1 MQHWD
6 DAADD
11 PVQAAVELARA
22 IAPDLD
28 AILVTLYP
36 DAETLDMIRPGD
48 TDVETAN
55 AVARAVAGTMAEEG
69 VEVVVQR
76 ADRGAFRR
84 WLSAH
89 QDTAD
94 LRRRWV
100 DRGRLLRGT
109 DAFRAL
115 RLEAPAPEP
124 PPHFPPA
131 PGPVADELLAA
142 WDERESDDFQ
152 LLADALIEAGR
163 GDVLDLAVRKIRARQ
178 SDENA
183 AELMAELR
191 ATAGGA
197 AVGPSGWA
205 ELVALPV
212 ALAPGVVPDAAA
224 LVDGLVAS
232 GALPPEQEWR
242 ALPGWR
248 SPDAVAEL
256 SPLGMRRILLDLLA
270 DREPRDLPP
279 GDTDDLAQRGFGV
292 LIGVRLDWDIP
303 VWDVIAAAGGLP
315 DDVAEEDTPEEM
327 ARAKALDR
335 WRGSVAQEHGGCV
348 PLDLVPLCDTGAV
361 IADFLEEAGT
371 QLEGLEEIRAFI
383 EAARRKAGGLD
394 VVCRP
399 QVMDGTLELTL
410 YTIEGGLLDI
420 LALPP
425 DQLPAPA
432 GDMLGLLGAFV
443 RLVRDPPLR

>member
-1 MQHWD
+1 MQQMN

-11 PVQAAVELARA
+11 PIEAAADLARDV
-22 IAPDLD
+22 APELESVL
-28 AILVTLYP
+28 ITLFP
-36 DAETLDMIRPGD
+36 DAETLDMSRPGD
-48 TDVETAN
+48 TDVAAAN
-55 AVARAVAGTMAEEG
+55 AVARAVAGIMAEEG
-69 VEVVVQR
+69 VEVIVQR

-84 WLSAH
+84 WLAARE
-89 QDTAD
+89 DTAD
-94 LRRRWV
+94 MRRRWV
-100 DRGRLLRGT
+100 DRGRLLRGK

-115 RLEAPAPEP
+115 GLPAPPPEP
-124 PPHFPPA
+124 PPQFPPA
-131 PGPVADELLAA
+131 PGPVAEELLAA
-142 WDERESDDFQ
+142 WDERENGEFHHF
-152 LLADALIEAGR
+152 ADALVEAGR

-183 AELMAELR
+183 AELAAELL
-191 ATAGGA
+191 ASAGGA

-212 ALAPGVVPDAAA
+212 ALAPGVVPDATA
-224 LVDGLVAS
+224 LADALSAS
-232 GALPPEQEWR
+232 GALPPEQELR

-256 SPLGMRRILLDLLA
+256 SPLVLRRILLDIVG

-279 GDTDDLAQRGFGV
+279 GDTDELAQRGFGV
-292 LIGVRLDWDIP
+292 LVGVRLDWDIP
-303 VWDVIAAAGGLP
+303 VWDVIAAEGGIRE
-315 DDVAEEDTPEEM
+315 DAAEHDTPEEL
-327 ARAKALDR
+327 ARGKALDR
-335 WRGSVAQEHGGCV
+335 WRSDVARDHGGCV

-371 QLEGLEEIRAFI
+371 QVEGLDEIRTFI
-383 EAARRKAGGLD
+383 EAARRKAAGLD

-399 QVMDGTLELTL
+399 QVMGGALELTL
-410 YTIEGGLLDI
+410 YTTEGGLLDVLT
-420 LALPP
+420 LAP

-432 GDMLGLLGAFV
+432 EDMLGLIGAFV

>member
-36 DAETLDMIRPGD
+36 DTETLDMIRPGD

-55 AVARAVAGTMAEEG
+55 AVARAVAATMAEEG

-89 QDTAD
+89 EDTAD
-94 LRRRWV
+94 LRRAWV

-142 WDERESDDFQ
+142 WDERESGDFQ
-152 LLADALIEAGR
+152 LLAGALIEAGR

-183 AELMAELR
+183 AELAAEFR

-197 AVGPSGWA
+197 AAGPSGWA

-248 SPDAVAEL
+248 SPDAVVEL
-256 SPLGMRRILLDLLA
+256 SPLGMRRVLLDLLA

-303 VWDVIAAAGGLP
+303 VWDVIAAAGGMP
-315 DDVAEEDTPEEM
+315 EDVAEDDTPEEM
-327 ARAKALDR
+327 ARTKALDR

-348 PLDLVPLCDTGAV
+348 PLDLVPLCDTAAV

-371 QLEGLEEIRAFI
+371 QLEGVDEIRAFI
-383 EAARRKAGGLD
+383 AAARRKAGGLD

-410 YTIEGGLLDI
+410 YTIEGGLLDT

-443 RLVRDPPLR
+443 RLVRDPPLQ

>member
-11 PVQAAVELARA
+11 PVEAAVELAYD

-28 AILVTLYP
+28 ALLLTLYP
-36 DAETLDMIRPGD
+36 DAETLDVIRPGD

-55 AVARAVAGTMAEEG
+55 AISRAVAAVMAEEG

-89 QDTAD
+89 EDTAD
-94 LRRRWV
+94 MRRRWV
-100 DRGRLLRGT
+100 DRGRLLRGK

-115 RLEAPAPEP
+115 GLEVP
-124 PPHFPPA
+124 PPGPPAQFPPA
-131 PGPVADELLAA
+131 PGPTADELLAA
-142 WDERESDDFQ
+142 WDERESGEFHH
-152 LLADALIEAGR
+152 LAGALVEAGR
-163 GDVLDLAVRKIRARQ
+163 ADVLDLAVRKIRARQ

-183 AELMAELR
+183 AELAAELL
-191 ATAGGA
+191 ATAGRA

-212 ALAPGVVPDAAA
+212 ALAPGVVPDVVT

-256 SPLGMRRILLDLLA
+256 SPLGMRRVLLDLLA

-315 DDVAEEDTPEEM
+315 EDVAEEDTPEEM
-327 ARAKALDR
+327 ARARALDR
-335 WRGSVAQEHGGCV
+335 WRGSVAHEHGGCV

-361 IADFLEEAGT
+361 IADFLEQAGT
-371 QLEGLEEIRAFI
+371 QLEGLDEIRAFI

-420 LALPP
+420 LTLPP

-443 RLVRDPPLR
+443 RIVRDPPLR

>member
-1 MQHWD
+1 MQQMD
-6 DAADD
+6 DAADAL
-11 PVQAAVELARA
+11 VEAAAELARDV
-22 IAPDLD
+22 APGLD
-28 AILVTLYP
+28 AVLVTLYP

-48 TDVETAN
+48 TDVATAN
-55 AVARAVAGTMAEEG
+55 AVAQAVAAIMVEEG

-84 WLSAH
+84 WLSTRD
-89 QDTAD
+89 DTAD
-94 LRRRWV
+94 MCRRWV
-100 DRGRLLRGT
+100 DRGRLLRGK

-115 RLEAPAPEP
+115 GLEAPPPEP
-124 PPHFPPA
+124 PLQFPPA

-142 WDERESDDFQ
+142 WDERENGEFHH
-152 LLADALIEAGR
+152 LAGALVEAGR

-183 AELMAELR
+183 AELATELL
-191 ATAGGA
+191 AAAGGA

-205 ELVALPV
+205 ELVALPL
-212 ALAPGVVPDAAA
+212 ALARGVVPDAAM
-224 LVDGLVAS
+224 LLDGLAAS
-232 GALPPEQEWR
+232 GALPPGQELR

-256 SPLGMRRILLDLLA
+256 SPLALRRILLDLVA
-270 DREPRDLPP
+270 NRAPQDLPP
-279 GDTDDLAQRGFGV
+279 GDTDELAQRGFGV
-292 LIGVRLDWDIP
+292 LVGIRLDWDIP
-303 VWDVIAAAGGLP
+303 VWDVIAAEGGLP
-315 DDVAEEDTPEEM
+315 EDSPEDDTPEEI

-335 WRGSVAQEHGGCV
+335 WRSGVARDHGGCV
-348 PLDLVPLCDTGAV
+348 ALDLVPLCEAGAV
-361 IADFLEEAGT
+361 IAEFLDEAGT

-383 EAARRKAGGLD
+383 EDGRRKAAGLD

-399 QVMDGTLELTL
+399 QVMHGTLELTL
-410 YTIEGGLLDI
+410 YTIEGDFLDA